1 MNRITI
7 GIIAILIF
15 SFASIAGFY
24 GYHLFYYPPPYKT
37 IPAIE
42 VAQLIATDNEERIRI
57 VIVDVR
63 NVEDYNEGHIEGG
76 INIPLQHLETAIG
89 NLEHYKNNIVIA
101 YSQNGIKGSNAS
113 KIFTDNGFVRVYN
126 LDGGISAWIKEGF
139 PIIPAETSEGCKECG
154 ND

>member
-1 MNRITI
+1 MNRIRI

-15 SFASIAGFY
+15 SFVAIAGFY

-37 IPAIE
+37 IPANE
-42 VAQLIATDNEERIRI
+42 VAQLIATDNEGGIGI

-63 NVEDYNEGHIEGG
+63 NVEDYNEGHIKGA
-76 INIPLQHLETAIG
+76 INIPSQYLEATVE
-89 NLEHYKNNIVIA
+89 NLEHYKKDIIIV
-101 YSQNGIKGSNAS
+101 YSLNGVKGSNAS
-113 KIFTDNGFVRVYN
+113 MIFTDNGFARVYN

-139 PIIPAETSEGCKECG
+139 PIIPTETSEGCKECG